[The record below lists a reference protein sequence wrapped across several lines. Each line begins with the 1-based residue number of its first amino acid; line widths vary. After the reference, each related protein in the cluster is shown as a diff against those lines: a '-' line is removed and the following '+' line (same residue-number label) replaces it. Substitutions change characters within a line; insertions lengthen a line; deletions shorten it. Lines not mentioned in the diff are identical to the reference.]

1 MADDIAVTDPRT
13 GAVIS
18 HVPAG
23 TPEAASDAVDRA
35 AAALPH
41 WSALEPEERSRLL
54 HAVADALQA
63 DLDELVRVEA
73 SETGQAIDFVTG
85 AVSAAI
91 DNWRHFAD
99 TASPDYLVDP
109 LPEGGAIHRRPLGV
123 SALIVPWNF
132 PLLIA
137 FRFLPGMLAVG
148 NTVVW
153 KPSERTPLSAV
164 RAMECISRVLPD
176 GVVTLLLG
184 DGRAGGPLVEDPRVR
199 LVALTGS
206 TATGRYVAEVSG
218 RLLRPV
224 LLELGGKD
232 AVIIDDG
239 VDIAWAA
246 QLVADGCFTNTGQIC
261 TSMERIYVH
270 RAIADEFTEALVART
285 RSAWQPAPLGGTLGP
300 LIDDAQKATVHRHVA
315 DAVAKG
321 ARVEIGGDD
330 SGLPGSYYPA
340 TVLTGVTHEML
351 VMTAETFG
359 PIAPIMVVNSMTEAL
374 DLAANSEYGLSA
386 SVLSPN
392 PETLEAAQRLDV
404 GTVWIN
410 TWHSYAD
417 GAIHQPGGSSGTGA
431 IGWRGRQFL
440 DAVSAPQFVSTPS

>member
-1 MADDIAVTDPRT
+1 MADEISVTDPRT
-13 GAVIS
+13 GEEIGRI
-18 HVPAG
+18 PAG
-23 TPEAASDAVDRA
+23 DVESTRGAVDQAESARA
-35 AAALPH
+35 AWAALEQP
-41 WSALEPEERSRLL
+41 ERSRLL

-63 DLDELVRVEA
+63 DLDELARVES

-99 TASPDYLVDP
+99 AATEDYLFEP

-123 SALIVPWNF
+123 TALIVPWNF

-164 RAMECISRVLPD
+164 RAMESISRVLPD

-206 TATGRYVAEVSG
+206 TGTGRFVAEASG

-232 AVIIDDG
+232 AVIVDEG
-239 VDIAWAA
+239 VDVEWAA
-246 QLVADGCFTNTGQIC
+246 RLVADGCFTNTGQIC

-270 RAIADEFTEALVART
+270 RAVADDFTRALVAYT
-285 RSAWQPAPLGGTLGP
+285 QTAWQPATAGGSLGP
-300 LIDDAQKATVHRHVA
+300 LIDDTQKSTVERHVA
-315 DAVAKG
+315 DAVDKG
-321 ARVEIGGDD
+321 ARVLTGGD
-330 SGLPGSYYPA
+330 STGMPGSFYPA
-340 TVLTGVTHEML
+340 TVLTDVSHDML

-359 PIAPIMVVNSMTEAL
+359 PIAPIMVVDSMAEAFE
-374 DLAANSEYGLSA
+374 LAADSEYGLSA
-386 SVLSPN
+386 SVLSPHS
-392 PETLEAAQRLDV
+392 ETLEAARALDV
-404 GTVWIN
+404 GTLWNN
-410 TWHSYAD
+410 TWHAYAD
-417 GAIHQPGGSSGTGA
+417 GALHQPGGSSGTGA

-440 DAVSAPQFVSTPS
+440 DTVSAPQFVSTPS

>member
-1 MADDIAVTDPRT
+1 MSEHIAVTDPRT

-18 HVPAG
+18 HIPSG
-23 TPEAASDAVDRA
+23 TPDEARDAVDRA
-35 AAALPH
+35 EAALPR
-41 WSALEPEERSRLL
+41 WSALPPQERSRLL
-54 HAVADALQA
+54 HAVADALQS
-63 DLDELVRVEA
+63 DMDELVRAEA

-85 AVSAAI
+85 AVTAAI

-99 TASPDYLVDP
+99 TATAAYLFEP
-109 LPEGGAIHRRPLGV
+109 LPDGGAVHRRPLGV

-164 RAMECISRVLPD
+164 RAMQTISRLLPG

-232 AVIIDDG
+232 AVIVDDG
-239 VDIAWAA
+239 VDVTWAA
-246 QLVADGCFTNTGQIC
+246 SLVADGCFTNTGQIC

-270 RAIADEFTEALVART
+270 RAIAERFTEALVART
-285 RSAWQPAPLGGTLGP
+285 RDAWQPAVLGGALGP
-300 LIDDAQKATVHRHVA
+300 LVDDTQKATVRRHVA
-315 DAVAKG
+315 DAIEKG
-321 ARVEIGGDD
+321 ARVLVGGDD
-330 SGLPGSYYPA
+330 SRLPGSFYPA
-340 TVLTGVTHEML
+340 TVLADVTHEML

-359 PIAPIMVVNSMTEAL
+359 PIAPIMVVDSMAEAF
-374 DLAANSEYGLSA
+374 DLAADSEYGLSA

-440 DAVSAPQFVSTPS
+440 DAVSAPQFVSTPA